1 MNETA
6 PPPSGPDEP
15 TDAPSVSPP
24 GRHSL
29 VIVTGMSGAGRST
42 ALKALEDL
50 GYEAVDNLPL
60 SLLATVA
67 GEDAAARHPIAIGI
81 DVRTREFSVN
91 ALLAALRPLLGHP
104 SRELRVVFLDCD
116 DELLQRRYT
125 ETRRRHPMA
134 GDRPVIDGI
143 RLERHRV
150 SPLREHADLVIDTS
164 ALNAADLRRLLH
176 GHFALDAAPAVT
188 VFVRSFS
195 YRNGLPRDAD
205 LVIDVRFLRNPHYV
219 DALRPLT
226 GLDPAIGA
234 FVASDPDYPLF
245 FERLTQWLLPLLPRY
260 DREGKMYLTIAIG
273 CTGGRH
279 RSVFVAEQLASA
291 LRRAG
296 QRVETAHRELGP
308 APAAARAA
316 ATAESP
322 SSTVS
327 LTAS

>member
-6 PPPSGPDEP
+6 PPPSGPEEA
-15 TDAPSVSPP
+15 TDTPSASPP
-24 GRHSL
+24 GRHPL

-42 ALKALEDL
+42 ALKSLEDL

-60 SLLATVA
+60 SLLAALA
-67 GEDAAARHPIAIGI
+67 GDDAAARHPIAIGI
-81 DVRTREFSVN
+81 DVRTREFGVD
-91 ALLAALRPLLGHP
+91 ALLEALGPLLRDP
-104 SRELRVVFLDCD
+104 RRELRIVFLDCD
-116 DELLQRRYT
+116 DDLLQRRYT

-134 GDRPVIDGI
+134 GDRPVMDGI
-143 RLERHRV
+143 RLERRRV
-150 SPLREHADLVIDTS
+150 SPLRDHADLVIDTS

-219 DALRPLT
+219 DTLRPLT
-226 GLDPAIGA
+226 GLDPAVGA
-234 FVASDPDYPLF
+234 FVAADPDYPGF
-245 FERLTQWLLPLLPRY
+245 YERLTQWLLPLLPRY

-279 RSVFVAEQLASA
+279 RSVFITHYLAQKLHGSGNPIQEFH
-291 LRRAG
+291 RDVDRA
-296 QRVETAHRELGP
+296 
-308 APAAARAA
+308 
-316 ATAESP
+316 
-322 SSTVS
+322 
-327 LTAS
+327 